1 MCWKIDLLSVYNL
14 HIVYVKYS
22 YLLCIFR
29 KFQSCSFC
37 PFSWWQ
43 CTSQRVGYFQNANDV
58 KVGAISSTLAAR
70 NCHLTTGATS
80 KRRNAT
86 TNVKESINART
97 EICFVSQRSR
107 YKPWQERI
115 LLPECFVWWVF
126 LYDTRIG
133 LLRIKAV

>member
-14 HIVYVKYS
+14 HIVYVKYL

-43 CTSQRVGYFQNANDV
+43 CTSQRVCYFQNANGV
-58 KVGAISSTLAAR
+58 KVGAISSTLAAW
-70 NCHLTTGATS
+70 NCQLTTGATT

-86 TNVKESINART
+86 TNVTESIIART

-115 LLPECFVWWVF
+115 LLLECFVWWVF
-126 LYDTRIG
+126 LYDTRID